1 MIYHFKIMKLE
12 IKYDQIEKAIVI
24 IEDYIYKTELNPANQ
39 NDLKLLKLLE
49 AREQNPRFEKDL
61 SEMICGE
68 DGN

>member
-1 MIYHFKIMKLE
+1 MKLE